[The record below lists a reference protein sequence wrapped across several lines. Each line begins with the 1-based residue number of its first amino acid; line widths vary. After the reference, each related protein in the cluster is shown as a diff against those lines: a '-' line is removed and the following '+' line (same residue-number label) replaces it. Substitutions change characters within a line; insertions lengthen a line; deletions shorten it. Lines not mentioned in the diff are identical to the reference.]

1 MSYIKENL
9 KRFLAL
15 LIILGVSINFSSC
28 SKQTS
33 SLKSKTVQLAGK
45 INELASGHTE
55 EIIGSIDSKEMYVF
69 FGAYLEKEDF
79 ISAGLP
85 EDLSSGLA
93 DISRVND
100 HYSVARIFD
109 GNLSEYSYFYPQNEN
124 IDRFPVIIK
133 GTRYKLKRKITDYG
147 RDFIEIEN

>member
-1 MSYIKENL
+1 
-9 KRFLAL
+9 
-15 LIILGVSINFSSC
+15 
-28 SKQTS
+28 
-33 SLKSKTVQLAGK
+33 
-45 INELASGHTE
+45 
-55 EIIGSIDSKEMYVF
+55 MYVF

-100 HYSVARIFD
+100 HYSVARICD
-109 GNLSEYSYFYPQNEN
+109 GILSEYSYFYPQYEN
-124 IDRFPVIIK
+124 IDRFPLIIK

-147 RDFIEIEN
+147 RAFIEIEN